1 VDQQTYS
8 NGGNQIALH
17 AILNTRHV
25 LRAKK
30 TLAAELGSAATGF
43 SAKFTRFT
51 KKIPRSEKNH

>member
-43 SAKFTRFT
+43 
-51 KKIPRSEKNH
+51 